1 VGIFGRRQRGGR
13 HSVDEPEDG
22 AHREGDHDRESYSGH
37 IYDGYEASSD
47 DGDDQDSDDYDGDE
61 YDGDEYDDGDDYAGP
76 YDEDE
81 QPDDGLTR
89 LDLGSVLVPLPAN
102 SQIQVEM
109 DPTGPLRAVHVVSTF
124 ARYTVSAYAAPKS
137 SGLWSE
143 ISKELADQLG
153 SDGAR
158 VRKETGEWGT
168 ELVAFVNNVLLRFV
182 GVDGPRWMLRAV
194 AAGPKEQSAQAAEEL
209 RDMVRE
215 TVVIRGQQPMPV
227 RTPLPLKLPE
237 EIAQHIEQAQGGTAA
252 G

>member
-1 VGIFGRRQRGGR
+1 VGIFGRRQRGR
-13 HSVDEPEDG
+13 HSVDEPEGG
-22 AHREGDHDRESYSGH
+22 ADRGDDHGRVSYSGD
-37 IYDGYEASSD
+37 IFDTRAAESD
-47 DGDDQDSDDYDGDE
+47 NGSAGSGDSGDE
-61 YDGDEYDDGDDYAGP
+61 YDEYAGP

-81 QPDDGLTR
+81 QPDDDLTR
-89 LDLGSVLVPLPAN
+89 LDLGSVLVPLPDN

-109 DPTGPLRAVHVVSTF
+109 DPTGPLRAVHIVSAH

-137 SGLWSE
+137 SGLWAE

-153 SDGAR
+153 GDGAR

-215 TVVIRGQQPMPV
+215 TVVVRGLQPMPV
-227 RTPLPLKLPE
+227 RTPLPLKLPD
-237 EIAQHIEQAQGGTAA
+237 EIAQHIEQAKGGAA

>member
-1 VGIFGRRQRGGR
+1 MGIFGRRQRDGR

-22 AHREGDHDRESYSGH
+22 AYREDDHGRESYSGD
-37 IYDGYEASSD
+37 IYDDSATAED
-47 DGDDQDSDDYDGDE
+47 HDGTDYDDARDYDE
-61 YDGDEYDDGDDYAGP
+61 DYVAGP

-81 QPDDGLTR
+81 SPEDNLTR
-89 LDLGSVLVPLPAN
+89 LDLGSVQVPLPDN

-109 DPTGPLRAVHVVSTF
+109 DPTGPLRAVHIVSTH

-137 SGLWSE
+137 SGLWAE

-153 SDGAR
+153 GDGAR
-158 VRKETGEWGT
+158 VRKEAGEWGT

-215 TVVIRGQQPMPV
+215 TIVVRGQQPMPV

-237 EIAQHIEQAQGGTAA
+237 EIAQHIEQAQGGAP